1 MNNRIENLVSE
12 WDHASI
18 KLLLNKEY
26 QIPQIEELLRETYKL
41 CTEYKD
47 ADCVPKEFCELF
59 IRTNIFAYYLA
70 DALDIN
76 ADTTPSDGAEY
87 DAITHI
93 MDEIEYGFLSGN
105 YESAFP
111 YLSVDNNNCKSYV
124 LHLEEAF
131 LEDFIDNNR

>member
-12 WDHASI
+12 WNDAST
-18 KLLLNKEY
+18 KLLVNKEY
-26 QIPQIEELLRETYKL
+26 QIPQIEELLRETYRL

-47 ADCVPKEFCELF
+47 ADSVPKEFCKLF
-59 IRTNIFAYYLA
+59 IHTTIFSGYLA

-87 DAITHI
+87 DAITNI

-105 YESAFP
+105 YESDFP
-111 YLSVDNNNCKSYV
+111 YISVDNNNCKPYV
-124 LHLEEAF
+124 LNLEEAF